1 VKIPSGTKKTDR
13 LKRLAFVQDVKERCL
28 VSRIDRRQSY
38 SSNRMYYLYG
48 TDGSFENEDIDTGLG
63 PPPGNK
69 IYPHLGQLRS
79 FLYAQETTRFS
90 VEPGVDVPKEFL
102 SQTPALGRYV
112 NDEWHRGN
120 GDITFG
126 LALEWALVFNTTL
139 VKPIW
144 RKNGV
149 YPHIVLPHNFGV
161 LREDMP
167 MLSRQ
172 EAFVEAYCITR
183 GQLRNELEEV
193 FPASKV
199 KEIMDRVLA
208 SAEPAKESSP
218 AFDRIMMGSMD
229 PLNGGAGSG
238 VIDWL
243 TTVSTQYMPRVR
255 EEMVEMYEQY
265 IYDDEIKDYRVF
277 TIASPDIVIFDR
289 PIERMFLKNT
299 EPYIQI
305 CPNPSPDYF
314 WGISEVERLAPLQR
328 WRNQR
333 MAQIA
338 HLLDMQAHP
347 PSTMSN
353 FPGDI
358 AELQYVLDSPNGLL
372 NQPDS
377 GGMAPK
383 AERVKIELPENLF
396 AEINMID
403 DLFDEMSG
411 LPAVAQGRGE
421 MGVRSQ
427 AHASQLIRAG
437 TSRAKARAL
446 IVEDQLEGLATL
458 YLKIMQRYDESKLKD
473 DKGEDFVAEQF
484 TDDYMVK
491 VDAHSSSPIFA
502 EDTKELAFAL
512 LKAKAITRERLL
524 DLLPVPMRELLKK
537 DLKEIIEPGE
547 KEAAKMQMQ
556 MEMHKHPEGKKHLAA
571 A

>member
-1 VKIPSGTKKTDR
+1 MKIPGGTKKMDR
-13 LKRLAFVQDVKERCL
+13 LRRLSFVKDIKERCL
-28 VSRIDRRQSY
+28 VSRVERRQAY
-38 SSNRMYYLYG
+38 HSNRLYYLYG
-48 TDGSFENEDIDTGLG
+48 TDGSWENEDIDTNLG

-90 VEPGVDVPKEFL
+90 VEPGVNVPREYL
-102 SQTPALGRYV
+102 TQVPALGRSV

-126 LALEWALVFNTTL
+126 LALEWALVFNSTL
-139 VKPIW
+139 IKPIW
-144 RKNGV
+144 RKDGV

-161 LREDMP
+161 LREDIP

-172 EAFVEAYCITR
+172 EAFVEAYAITR

-193 FPASKV
+193 FPTARV
-199 KEIMDRVLA
+199 NEIMARVE
-208 SAEPAKESSP
+208 AEAMPITDSTP
-218 AFDRIMMGSMD
+218 AFDRIMMSSQD
-229 PLNGGAGSG
+229 PLNGGSGSG

-243 TTVSTQYMPRVR
+243 STISTQYTPRVR
-255 EEMVEMYEQY
+255 EEMVEMQELY
-265 IYDDEIKDYRVF
+265 IYDDELKDYRVF
-277 TIASPDIVIFDR
+277 TIATPDIVIFDR

-299 EPYIQI
+299 EPYIQV

-347 PSTMSN
+347 PTTVAG

-372 NQPDS
+372 NQPDPAAS
-377 GGMAPK
+377 GGQVK
-383 AERVKIELPENLF
+383 AERVKIELPQNLF
-396 AEINMID
+396 AEVQMID
-403 DLFDEMSG
+403 QLFDEMSG
-411 LPAVAQGRGE
+411 LPAVAQGHGE
-421 MGVRSQ
+421 QGVRSQ

-437 TSRAKARAL
+437 TSRAKSRAL
-446 IVEDQLEGLATL
+446 VVEDQLEALATL
-458 YLKIMQRYDESKLKD
+458 YLKIMQRYDDEHLKD
-473 DKGEDFVAEQF
+473 DKGTPFIPEQF
-484 TDDYMVK
+484 TDDYIVK

-512 LKAKAITRERLL
+512 FKAKAITRERLL

-537 DLKEIIEPGE
+537 DLKEQIEPQ
-547 KEAAKMQMQ
+547 EARTAALQMQ
-556 MEMHKHPEGKKHLAA
+556 LASQKGGKKHLAA